1 MDYISENINNL
12 ESTPIWAFHGELD
25 NVVPVE
31 ETDYLISRLT
41 DINNQ
46 VKYTREKDVGHWIH
60 WLVYPGSEL
69 YDWFLKQDK
78 IDNK

>member
-1 MDYISENINNL
+1 MDYISENIDDLN
-12 ESTPIWAFHGELD
+12 STPIWAFHGESD

-31 ETDYLISRLT
+31 ETDYLISRLME
-41 DINNQ
+41 INNQ

-60 WLVYPGSEL
+60 WLVYPGNEL
-69 YDWFLKQDK
+69 YDWFLKHDK